1 MKQPQQNAGNYR
13 ICGSV
18 TIGHKELVWGENS
31 SAGPGQRYLCAYH
44 ETNELFSRYV
54 DCMVSDDYAEI
65 IQLFGQRMVEETRA
79 LQKEVEQLKASGV
92 SVEPIT
98 MEQCVPDDPADSLV
112 GRVVVMRPE
121 ILRAEFQRPDCQVF
135 LVTGGFGAQGN
146 ARGRKVFCTSRY
158 HGRNEVFFR
167 SDVLGTLRPECTP
180 AWVSEKL
187 AAVQARRREEKQR

>member
-1 MKQPQQNAGNYR
+1 MKQPQQYAGNYR
-13 ICGSV
+13 ICGAV
-18 TIGHKELVWGENS
+18 TIGHKELVWGENP

-79 LQKEVEQLKASGV
+79 LQKEVEQLRASGV

-98 MEQCVPDDPADSLV
+98 MEQCVPDDPTDSLV
-112 GRVVVMRPE
+112 GKVVVMRPE
-121 ILRAEFQRPDCQVF
+121 ILRAEFQHPDCQVF

-146 ARGRKVFCTSRY
+146 ARGRKVFCTNLY

>member
-1 MKQPQQNAGNYR
+1 MKQPQQYAGNYR
-13 ICGSV
+13 ICGAV
-18 TIGHKELVWGENS
+18 TIGHKELVWGENP

-146 ARGRKVFCTSRY
+146 ARGRKVFCTNLY

-180 AWVSEKL
+180 PWAAEKL

>member
-13 ICGSV
+13 ICGAV
-18 TIGHKELVWGENS
+18 TIGHRELVWGENP
-31 SAGPGQRYLCAYH
+31 SAGPGQRYLCACH
-44 ETNELFSRYV
+44 ETTELFSRYV

-98 MEQCVPDDPADSLV
+98 MEQCVPDDKSDSLV
-112 GRVVVMRPE
+112 GKVVVMRPE
-121 ILRAEFQRPDCQVF
+121 ILRTEFQRPDCQVF
-135 LVTGGFGAQGN
+135 LVTGGFGAQGS
-146 ARGRKVFCTSRY
+146 ARGRKMFCTNLY

-167 SDVLGTLRPECTP
+167 SDVLGMLRPECTP

-187 AAVQARRREEKQR
+187 AEVQAKRKEEKQR

>member
-1 MKQPQQNAGNYR
+1 MKQPQQYAGNYR
-13 ICGSV
+13 ICGAV
-18 TIGHKELVWGENS
+18 TIGHKELVWGENP

-98 MEQCVPDDPADSLV
+98 MEQCVPDDPTDSLV
-112 GRVVVMRPE
+112 GKVVVMRPE

-146 ARGRKVFCTSRY
+146 ARGRKVFCTNLY

>member
-1 MKQPQQNAGNYR
+1 MKQPQQDTGNYR

-18 TIGHKELVWGENS
+18 TIGHKDLVWGENP

-44 ETNELFSRYV
+44 ETTELFSRYV

-98 MEQCVPDDPADSLV
+98 MEQCVPDDPANSLV
-112 GRVVVMRPE
+112 GKVVVMRPE

-146 ARGRKVFCTSRY
+146 ARGRKVFCTNLY

-180 AWVSEKL
+180 P
-187 AAVQARRREEKQR
+187 

>member
-1 MKQPQQNAGNYR
+1 MKQPQQYAGNYR
-13 ICGSV
+13 ICGAV
-18 TIGHKELVWGENS
+18 TIGHKELVWGENP

-79 LQKEVEQLKASGV
+79 LQKEVEQLRASGV

-98 MEQCVPDDPADSLV
+98 MEQCVPDDPTDSLV
-112 GRVVVMRPE
+112 GKVVVMRPE

-146 ARGRKVFCTSRY
+146 ARGRKVFCTNLY